1 MKKLKLIYNPL
12 SGDKSFGSNLDK
24 CIGIF
29 QGNGYEVHPY
39 RSMKSCTIENH
50 IETMADDY
58 DLMVVSGGDGTVNI
72 VLNAMMKRGFNMPL
86 GIIPAGT
93 ANDFA
98 TFLGFKSN
106 KIEQCCKVISETEPV
121 ACDLGRVKG
130 IGENEY
136 NYFINVCAG
145 GLLTNISQT
154 VDKDLKNTLGVFSYY
169 LKGIEQLTTF
179 KKAPFRI
186 TTKNKVYEEQL
197 YLYMILNSSG
207 TGGFL
212 KLAPTASI
220 TDGKLNFIGIKK
232 SNIID
237 VPSLFFKILLGEHTK
252 DNNILSITDDY
263 FKIECLQEDFSIQET
278 TIDGEIGCK
287 MPLEVEVVP
296 KAIKVFVAKQF

>member
-24 CIGIF
+24 CIEIF

-39 RSMKSCTIENH
+39 RSMKNCTIESH

-106 KIEQCCKVISETEPV
+106 KLEQCCKVISETEPV

-130 IGENEY
+130 VGESEY
-136 NYFINVCAG
+136 DYFINVCAG

-220 TDGKLNFIGIKK
+220 TDGELNFIGIKK

-278 TIDGEIGCK
+278 TIDGELGCK

>member
-24 CIGIF
+24 CIEIF

-39 RSMKSCTIENH
+39 RSMKNCTIESH
-50 IETMADDY
+50 IENMSNDY
-58 DLMVVSGGDGTVNI
+58 DLIVVSGGDGTVNI
-72 VLNAMMKRGFNMPL
+72 VLNSMVKKGLDIPL

-106 KIEQCCKVISETEPV
+106 KLEQCCKIISETEPV
-121 ACDLGRVKG
+121 LCDLGQVKA
-130 IGENEY
+130 IGEDNY
-136 NYFINVCAG
+136 SYFINVCAG

-186 TTKNKVYEEQL
+186 TTKTNVYEEQL

-207 TGGFL
+207 TGGFS

-220 TDGKLNFIGIKK
+220 TDGKLDFIGIKK

-237 VPSLFFKILLGEHTK
+237 VPTLFFKVLLGEHT
-252 DNNILSITDDY
+252 NYHNVLCITDDY
-263 FKIECLQEDFSIQET
+263 FKVECLQEDFSIQET
-278 TIDGEIGCK
+278 TIDGELGCK
-287 MPLEVEVVP
+287 MPLEVAVLP
-296 KAIKVFVAKQF
+296 KAIRIFVAKDL